1 MTTTAVR
8 PTRARRAVLI
18 SAAAVPVLIL
28 GQFAML
34 AIVPVAI
41 AVIAGARMKGVRLFT
56 WMLGALYVTPLIIWA
71 LRENPARSLSRD
83 IDPIFA
89 ALIIAG
95 AIAVLIAIVRSNRK
109 A

>member
-28 GQFAML
+28 GKFAML

-56 WMLGALYVTPLIIWA
+56 WMLGALYATPLIIWA

>member
-1 MTTTAVR
+1 MTTTTVR

-18 SAAAVPVLIL
+18 SAIAVPVLII

-41 AVIAGARMKGVRLFT
+41 AVVAGARVRGVRLFT
-56 WMLGALYVTPLIIWA
+56 WLLGALYAAPLVIWA
-71 LRENPARSLSRD
+71 LRADPAPSLSKD
-83 IDPIFA
+83 IHPV
-89 ALIIAG
+89 LAG
-95 AIAVLIAIVRSNRK
+95 LVISGAVAVLIAVIRSKRK

>member
-1 MTTTAVR
+1 MITTAVR

-56 WMLGALYVTPLIIWA
+56 WMLGALYATPLIIWA

-89 ALIIAG
+89 GLIIAG
-95 AIAVLIAIVRSNRK
+95 ALAVLIAIVRSNRK

>member
-1 MTTTAVR
+1 MTTTTVR

-56 WMLGALYVTPLIIWA
+56 WVLGALYATPLIIWA

>member
-56 WMLGALYVTPLIIWA
+56 WVLGALYATPLIIWA

>member
-8 PTRARRAVLI
+8 PARARRAVLI

-56 WMLGALYVTPLIIWA
+56 WMLGALYATPLIIWA

>member
-56 WMLGALYVTPLIIWA
+56 WMLGALYATPLIIWA